1 MADQT
6 KSSASTV
13 QSDRYEKSPAKVP
26 GHRDEAKQLPDDVA
40 VNVTG
45 GPDADLHH
53 PAAASSVAD
62 SEAGADGEPEGRI
75 EPLQRKDPPTRR
87 NGG

>member
-1 MADQT
+1 MADEA
-6 KSSASTV
+6 KPNASNV
-13 QSDRYEKSPAKVP
+13 QSSRYEKSPAKVP
-26 GHRDEAKQLPDDVA
+26 GDRDEAKRLPDDVP

-62 SEAGADGEPEGRI
+62 EEAGGGSGPEGRI
-75 EPLQRKDPPTRR
+75 EPLRRKEPPTRR

>member
-1 MADQT
+1 MAEET
-6 KSSASTV
+6 KRSASTV
-13 QSDRYEKSPAKVP
+13 QSDRYEKSPGKVP
-26 GHRDEAKQLPDDVA
+26 ADRDEAKQLPDDVP
-40 VNVTG
+40 VNTTG

-62 SEAGADGEPEGRI
+62 SEAGGNGDEQGRI
-75 EPLQRKDPPTRR
+75 EPLRRKDPPTRR

>member
-13 QSDRYEKSPAKVP
+13 QSDCYEKSPGKVP
-26 GHRDEAKQLPDDVA
+26 GDRDEAKQLPDDVP

-62 SEAGADGEPEGRI
+62 SEAGGDGEPQGRI
-75 EPLQRKDPPTRR
+75 EPLHRKDPPSRR

>member
-13 QSDRYEKSPAKVP
+13 QSDRYEKSPGKVS
-26 GHRDEAKQLPDDVA
+26 GDRDEAKQLPDDVP

-62 SEAGADGEPEGRI
+62 SEAGGDGEPQGRI
-75 EPLQRKDPPTRR
+75 EPLPRKDPPSRR